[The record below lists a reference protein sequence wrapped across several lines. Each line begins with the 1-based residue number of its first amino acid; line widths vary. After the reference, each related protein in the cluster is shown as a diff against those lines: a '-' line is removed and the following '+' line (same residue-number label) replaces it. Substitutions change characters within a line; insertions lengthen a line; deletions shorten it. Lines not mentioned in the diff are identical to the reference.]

1 MREQSVVDLLRRE
14 GPMSRATIARR
25 CGVSKPTAS
34 HVVEI
39 LLRAELVI
47 ERGHDVA
54 GNGRP
59 GRLVA
64 FNGDAGYV
72 VGMDVGGTTTR
83 AVLAN
88 LEGTVVRT
96 IREPTESESPARL
109 VAQIARIVDALADGA
124 TPDGATLDGA
134 TADAAATANRVLE
147 VAIGTPGVVDRTN
160 RRISIAPNL
169 PALESEG
176 FLDRLEEAVARP
188 LSVMN
193 DVNAATL
200 GELRDGAGATVT
212 DLAYVSIGTGL
223 GFGLAIAREIHHG
236 VGGRAGELG
245 LLAYPPGGTTSLE
258 DHLSG
263 AGVRRRHTRAGGS
276 GNPEDAFL
284 EAEEGREPGASVIAA
299 FMSDLNWAL
308 TLVATLID
316 PDRIVLGGGI
326 GLRCAPHLDTIRA
339 SVARSTGYPV
349 DVAVAELGDDA
360 GLMGAVAS
368 ALEPARSV
376 ERLLGGG
383 QMASIR

>member
-1 MREQSVVDLLRRE
+1 
-14 GPMSRATIARR
+14 MSRATIARR
-25 CGVSKPTAS
+25 CSVSKPTAS
-34 HVVEI
+34 HVVEN

-47 ERGHDVA
+47 ERGRDAA

-64 FNGDAGYV
+64 FNGDAGFV

-96 IREPTESESPARL
+96 IREPTASGSATEL
-109 VAQIARIVDALADGA
+109 VAQIARIVDALAAGPA
-124 TPDGATLDGA
+124 ADGA
-134 TADAAATANRVLE
+134 TAAVATSANRVLE

-169 PALESEG
+169 PALESLG

-223 GFGLAIAREIHHG
+223 GFGLAIAREVHHG

-245 LLAYPPGGTTSLE
+245 LLAYPPGGATSLE

-263 AGVRRRHTRAGGS
+263 AGVRRRHLRAGGS
-276 GNPEDAFL
+276 GTPEDAFL

-299 FMSDLNWAL
+299 FMGDLNWVL
-308 TLVATLID
+308 TLVATLVD

-339 SVARSTGYPV
+339 SVARSAGYPV

-383 QMASIR
+383 PMASIH

>member
-109 VAQIARIVDALADGA
+109 VAQIARIVDALAH
-124 TPDGATLDGA
+124 GA
-134 TADAAATANRVLE
+134 TAKGTTSANRVLE

-245 LLAYPPGGTTSLE
+245 LLAYPPGGATSLE

>member
-1 MREQSVVDLLRRE
+1 
-14 GPMSRATIARR
+14 MSRATIARR
-25 CGVSKPTAS
+25 CSVSKPTAS
-34 HVVEI
+34 HVVEN

-47 ERGHDVA
+47 EQGRDAA

-64 FNGDAGYV
+64 FNGDAGFV

-96 IREPTESESPARL
+96 IREPTASGSATEL
-109 VAQIARIVDALADGA
+109 VAQIARIVDALAAGPAAASAAAAGA
-124 TPDGATLDGA
+124 TG
-134 TADAAATANRVLE
+134 ANRVLE

-169 PALESEG
+169 PALESLG

-245 LLAYPPGGTTSLE
+245 LLPYPPGSATSLE

-263 AGVRRRHTRAGGS
+263 AGVRRRHEHAGGS
-276 GNPEDAFL
+276 GNPEDAFT

-299 FMSDLNWAL
+299 FMNDLNWAL
-308 TLVATLID
+308 TLIATLVD

-339 SVARSTGYPV
+339 SVARSAGYPI
-349 DVAVAELGDDA
+349 DVAVAQLGDDS

-383 QMASIR
+383 PMASIH